1 MKPPHPRSHG
11 PASAAPS
18 ATRHH
23 GRRPLSGLRGLLYA
37 ALAAVLCAGG
47 LTAAAITPAQAADI
61 DTGAHY
67 VLRNHHSGLVAD
79 VDGGSTEDGA
89 ELIQWQRTD
98 RPWQQFRFVSAG
110 DGYYRIVNR
119 HSGKAVDVWEHST
132 DNGAEI
138 RQYTD
143 HGSANQQWRPV
154 DAGGG
159 VQLINRLSGKALE
172 VWEWNTAD
180 GGRLSQYD
188 SLGGANQV
196 WDLVR
201 ADGGGEGGSSDECGS
216 GSFDAEAVL
225 NGSTWT
231 SRNGGST
238 VYTGGD
244 MLAAM
249 RAAVDS
255 LSSGRTSQ
263 ESVVVRGSGSMPG
276 NTSLDLPSHTSL
288 EVCGTINVSGSVSAD
303 NAAVRIR
310 HVNDVSV
317 PHLSITGSPYFGV
330 YVRTSQDVHFGQ
342 IDLRLSNGLG
352 MRIDSRDNDAVRE
365 ARNISIDDVYVS
377 GTDNHGVETYGVD
390 GLRIG
395 TVTARDTGYSGL
407 LLNDT
412 VNATVGLVDAEGAGT
427 GTGYAAF
434 RMANRNGRVGGGYP
448 TNIRVG
454 EVRARG
460 GGRGIF
466 CVSESGGA
474 VIERV
479 DIAQTGSNAVL
490 VENCHNVTI
499 AEQGGTIAGPGD
511 IRIAARTEF
520 ANTSDVTF
528 QNLTLVDT
536 ALNENPCAA
545 NTVVRNITWQNSQ
558 DNTC

>member
-1 MKPPHPRSHG
+1 MPINPPNPRG
-11 PASAAPS
+11 TARTAPPPPRTFLPRLRRFLYATLAVVLCTGGLSAA
-18 ATRHH
+18 AM
-23 GRRPLSGLRGLLYA
+23 
-37 ALAAVLCAGG
+37 
-47 LTAAAITPAQAADI
+47 TPAQAADI

-79 VDGGSTEDGA
+79 VESAGTEDGA
-89 ELIQWQRTD
+89 RIIQWERTD
-98 RPWQQFRFVSAG
+98 RPWQQFRFVPTG
-110 DGYYRIVNR
+110 DGYYMIVNR
-119 HSGKAVDVWEHST
+119 NSGKAIDVWEHST
-132 DNGAEI
+132 ANGAEI
-138 RQYTD
+138 RQFTA
-143 HGSANQQWRPV
+143 HGSPNQQWRPV
-154 DAGGG
+154 DTGGG
-159 VQLINRLSGKALE
+159 VQLINRNSGKALE
-172 VWEWNTAD
+172 IWEWSTTPGD
-180 GGRLSQYD
+180 RLSQYD

-201 ADGGGEGGSSDECGS
+201 VDGDDGGGDGDCGS
-216 GSFDAEAVL
+216 GSHHAEAVRS
-225 NGSTWT
+225 GSTWT
-231 SRNGGST
+231 ARNGGNT

-255 LSSGRTSQ
+255 LSPGRTSQ
-263 ESVVVRGSGSMPG
+263 ERVVVRGSGSIPG
-276 NTSLDLPSHTSL
+276 NASLDLPSHTSL
-288 EVCGTINVSGSVSAD
+288 EVCGTIDVTGSATGN

-310 HVNDVSV
+310 HARDVSV
-317 PHLSITGSPYFGV
+317 PHLSVTGSPYFGV
-330 YVRTSQDVHFGQ
+330 YVRTSQNVHFGQ
-342 IDLRLSNGLG
+342 IDLRLSSGLG

-365 ARNISIDDVYVS
+365 ARDISIDDVYVS

-390 GLRIG
+390 GLTIG

-434 RMANRNGRVGGGYP
+434 RMANRNGRLNGDHP

-479 DIAQTGSNAVL
+479 DIADTGNNAVL
-490 VENCHNVTI
+490 IENCHNVTI
-499 AEQGGTIAGPGD
+499 GEQGGTIAGPGTV
-511 IRIAARTEF
+511 RIAARSEF

-536 ALNENPCAA
+536 ALVERPCSV
-545 NTVVRNITWQNSQ
+545 NLTVRNVTFQNSSDQ
-558 DNTC
+558 TC

>member
-1 MKPPHPRSHG
+1 MPSNPPVLRGAAPTAPPPAHG
-11 PASAAPS
+11 PLF
-18 ATRHH
+18 RL
-23 GRRPLSGLRGLLYA
+23 RRFLYA
-37 ALAAVLCAGG
+37 ALTVLLCTGG
-47 LTAAAITPAQAADI
+47 LSAVAATSAQAADI
-61 DTGAHY
+61 DTGAYY
-67 VLRNHHSGLVAD
+67 VLRNQHSGLVAD
-79 VDGGSTEDGA
+79 VEGASTADGA
-89 ELIQWQRTD
+89 EIIQWNRTD

-119 HSGKAVDVWEHST
+119 NSGKAIDVWEHST
-132 DNGAEI
+132 ANGAEI
-138 RQYTD
+138 RQFTD
-143 HGSANQQWRPV
+143 LGGANQQWRPV
-154 DAGGG
+154 DTGGG

-172 VWEWNTAD
+172 VWEWSTTAGD
-180 GGRLSQYD
+180 RLSQYD

-201 ADGGGEGGSSDECGS
+201 VDGGGAPSEECGGGSYH
-216 GSFDAEAVL
+216 AEAVL

-231 SRNGGST
+231 ARNGGST

-263 ESVVVRGSGSMPG
+263 ERVVVRGSGSIPG
-276 NTSLDLPSHTSL
+276 NASLDLPSHTSL
-288 EVCGTINVSGSVSAD
+288 EVCGTVNVTGSATGS

-310 HVNDVSV
+310 HAQDVSV
-317 PHLSITGSPYFGV
+317 PHLTVTGSPYFGV
-330 YVRTSQDVHFGQ
+330 YVRTSQNVHFGQ
-342 IDLRLSNGLG
+342 IDLRLSGGLG

-365 ARNISIDDVYVS
+365 ARDIRIDDVRVS
-377 GTDNHGVETYGVD
+377 GTSNHGVETYGVD
-390 GLRIG
+390 GLTIG

-434 RMANRNGRVGGGYP
+434 RMANRNGRLNGGYP

-479 DIAQTGSNAVL
+479 DIADTGSNAVL

-499 AEQGGTIAGPGD
+499 AEEGGTIAGPGD
-511 IRIAARTEF
+511 IRIAARSEF

-536 ALNENPCAA
+536 ALNESPCAV
-545 NTVVRNITWQNSQ
+545 NTVVRGITWRNSS

>member
-1 MKPPHPRSHG
+1 MNPPAFRG
-11 PASAAPS
+11 AAPTAPS
-18 ATRHH
+18 PT
-23 GRRPLSGLRGLLYA
+23 RRPLSRLRRFLYA
-37 ALAAVLCAGG
+37 ALTVVLCTGG
-47 LTAAAITPAQAADI
+47 LSAVATTSAQAADI

-67 VLRNHHSGLVAD
+67 VLRNQHSGLVAD
-79 VDGGSTEDGA
+79 VEGASTEDGA
-89 ELIQWQRTD
+89 QIIQWDRTD
-98 RPWQQFRFVSAG
+98 QPWQQFRFVSAG

-119 HSGKAVDVWEHST
+119 NSGKAIDVWEHST

-154 DAGGG
+154 DTGSG
-159 VQLINRLSGKALE
+159 VQLVNRLSGKALE
-172 VWEWNTAD
+172 VWEWSTTAGD
-180 GGRLSQYD
+180 RLSQYD

-201 ADGGGEGGSSDECGS
+201 VDGDSSSGDCGS
-216 GSFDAEAVL
+216 GSHHAEAVL

-231 SRNGGST
+231 ARNGGGT

-244 MLAAM
+244 MLSAM

-263 ESVVVRGSGSMPG
+263 ERVVVRGSGSMPG
-276 NTSLDLPSHTSL
+276 NASLDLPSHTSL
-288 EVCGTINVSGSVSAD
+288 EVCGTINVTGSATGS

-310 HVNDVSV
+310 HAQDVSV
-317 PHLSITGSPYFGV
+317 PRLSVTGSPYFGV
-330 YVRTSQDVHFGQ
+330 YVRTSQNVHFGQ
-342 IDLRLSNGLG
+342 IDLNLSSGLG

-365 ARNISIDDVYVS
+365 ARDIRIDDVHVS

-390 GLRIG
+390 GLTIG

-412 VNATVGLVDAEGAGT
+412 VNATVGLVDAVDAGT

-434 RMANRNGRVGGGYP
+434 RMANRNGRLNGGHP

-479 DIAQTGSNAVL
+479 DIADTGSNAVL

-511 IRIAARTEF
+511 IRIAARSEF
-520 ANTSDVTF
+520 ANTSDIAF
-528 QNLTLVDT
+528 RNLTLVDT
-536 ALNENPCAA
+536 ALNESPCAV
-545 NTVVRNITWQNSQ
+545 NTVVSGITWRNSS